1 MIRLFDVCYG
11 IESVVVVREFED
23 TRHHLPYYWDVRVHG
38 VIHNCFSI
46 RTAECTTWYRADDKD
61 SCNAWVHSIYRAI
74 SDVFTAHK
82 RRCASFDST
91 SGRTPSPDF
100 KSPLRSSM
108 NEFESPTM
116 ILSMPPLARKRT
128 LKRSPSQAIRR
139 AHRRGRNKKISVPID
154 SKNKSSSIKL
164 SSTAPATMSTFMS
177 QNRSS
182 PYQRTVSDPKPSKAR
197 PVRSVLSRY
206 HENITITHSYSNTN
220 QVPGAFERTRSSGA
234 RYVPPHRRG
243 RQNDFTPESV
253 SSSGDEYESN
263 LSTTPPALMV
273 ASGSKS
279 PVPMFQLDDTFST
292 PPASPGLMK
301 FEEES
306 QRSPLHIGTRVRNER
321 MFMNTSLSDL
331 AKEEEEDEEK
341 EEENNRSSHVLSDFG
356 CTADQGKRDKME
368 DRHVAILDLNK
379 HLGLSSSKEDEEEF
393 QSFFGV
399 YDGHSGYEAAE
410 YAAKHIHELLVEEEN
425 FKSDT
430 LKAFVQ
436 CFLRADKNYFNKRNL
451 DIENGVKPCYAGTT
465 ALSVLFRGRRCFVA
479 TLGDSLAVRSWSSR
493 ISRENH
499 SRITRTPREKIT
511 RTPRI

>member
-1 MIRLFDVCYG
+1 M
-11 IESVVVVREFED
+11 
-23 TRHHLPYYWDVRVHG
+23 
-38 VIHNCFSI
+38 
-46 RTAECTTWYRADDKD
+46 
-61 SCNAWVHSIYRAI
+61 
-74 SDVFTAHK
+74 
-82 RRCASFDST
+82 
-91 SGRTPSPDF
+91 
-100 KSPLRSSM
+100 
-108 NEFESPTM
+108 
-116 ILSMPPLARKRT
+116 
-128 LKRSPSQAIRR
+128 
-139 AHRRGRNKKISVPID
+139 
-154 SKNKSSSIKL
+154 
-164 SSTAPATMSTFMS
+164 
-177 QNRSS
+177 
-182 PYQRTVSDPKPSKAR
+182 
-197 PVRSVLSRY
+197 
-206 HENITITHSYSNTN
+206 
-220 QVPGAFERTRSSGA
+220 
-234 RYVPPHRRG
+234 
-243 RQNDFTPESV
+243 

-301 FEEES
+301 FEEEQ
-306 QRSPLHIGTRVRNER
+306 QRSPLQIDARVRNER

-331 AKEEEEDEEK
+331 AKEEEEEEK

-379 HLGLSSSKEDEEEF
+379 HLGLSSSKEDKEEF

-425 FKSDT
+425 FESDT

-465 ALSVLFRGRRCFVA
+465 ALSVLFRGHRCFVA

-493 ISRENH
+493 ILSLA
-499 SRITRTPREKIT
+499 ITLNTNVVGIRSLI
-511 RTPRI
+511 